1 MPPCVCVGALSQEK
15 KRFLMLGLD
24 NSGKTSLL
32 VSLLSEDGDDD
43 DGGGDGDGDGD
54 DDDDGVD
61 VMMLM
66 ILRNTCSS
74 HFFWKGCLGFNLVYV
89 EPKAL

>member
-43 DGGGDGDGDGD
+43 DDGGDGDGDG